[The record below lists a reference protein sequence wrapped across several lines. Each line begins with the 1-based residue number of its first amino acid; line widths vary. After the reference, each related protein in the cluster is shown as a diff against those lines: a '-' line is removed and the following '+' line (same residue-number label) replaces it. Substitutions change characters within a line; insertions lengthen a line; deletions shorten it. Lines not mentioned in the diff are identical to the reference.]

1 MPELNPMNIKAFFK
15 TMALIH
21 AALCMGLLIFTI
33 IAYFLNQS
41 FEAVMDTSDVFIYL
55 VPIVSV
61 SGYFL
66 SQFIFQKQL
75 QAIDSNDTL
84 ANKLSKYN
92 TASLIKYVLIEGPA
106 FIALAGYFMNGNAM
120 YLVIA
125 FALILYL
132 YTQRP
137 KVHKIIQELPLSYEE
152 KKEFDILKT

>member
-1 MPELNPMNIKAFFK
+1 MPELNSMNIKAFFK
-15 TMALIH
+15 TMTLIH
-21 AALCMGLLIFTI
+21 AALCAGLLIFTI
-33 IAYFLNQS
+33 VVYFQNQS

-55 VPIVSV
+55 IPIVSV
-61 SGYFL
+61 AGYFT
-66 SQFIFQKQL
+66 SQFIFQKLL
-75 QAIDSNDTL
+75 QGIDSTDTL

-92 TASLIKYVLIEGPA
+92 TASLIKYALIEGPA
-106 FIALAGYFMNGNAM
+106 FLALAGYFMNSNAM

-152 KKEFDILKT
+152 KKEFDILKS